1 MTLSCEPLLL
11 LTCVRDIRVVILR
24 AAQNR
29 HGFASLG
36 VLVDLL
42 KAKDGYSNVNVQSE
56 GGPRGHRASVMGRSG
71 WVKSSLLLPFNG
83 DSRSLAKYGVALD
96 KSSSKC
102 KVMVLSALG
111 SAGRSF
117 VPFVVITYITH
128 PVTSYHAISSHIRR
142 HHHHTSHRTQTHHM
156 TEMQTQIQPYPSTT
170 QLSRLWWRLL
180 QEVQPAQRDHWRSRE
195 QTHLHRSVPSVCLP
209 ACPPVPRRCG
219 RVCRD
224 ALHIVHLADCDAA
237 RNKDTKAAYAKIRA
251 QEEALARA
259 MDVRVC
265 M

>member
-1 MTLSCEPLLL
+1 MTLSCEPLL

-111 SAGRSF
+111 SAGRCN
-117 VPFVVITYITH
+117 
-128 PVTSYHAISSHIRR
+128 HI
-142 HHHHTSHRTQTHHM
+142 HHTS
-156 TEMQTQIQPYPSTT
+156 
-170 QLSRLWWRLL
+170 
-180 QEVQPAQRDHWRSRE
+180 
-195 QTHLHRSVPSVCLP
+195 
-209 ACPPVPRRCG
+209 G
-219 RVCRD
+219 
-224 ALHIVHLADCDAA
+224 HIVSRHIFAHQTPPSPHVTPHPNTSHDRNANSNSTLPVHDAIVASVVAPSARSAA
-237 RNKDTKAAYAKIRA
+237 RAT
-251 QEEALARA
+251 
-259 MDVRVC
+259 
-265 M
+265 